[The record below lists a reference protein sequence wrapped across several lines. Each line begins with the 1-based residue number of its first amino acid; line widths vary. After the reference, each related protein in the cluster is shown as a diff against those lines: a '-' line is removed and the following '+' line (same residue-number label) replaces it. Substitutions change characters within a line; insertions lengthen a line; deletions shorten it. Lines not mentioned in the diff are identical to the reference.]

1 MRENTKSQRPSGRR
15 VFRRR
20 VWGLGAVLAVVAIIT
35 LIAVFA
41 GTSHRTRPQF
51 ASLPAHPDASLH
63 GTIAYF
69 GTDSCVTV
77 VSASGRFAEQPLC
90 LTSTEMQRSP
100 SAGSKLIGPQL
111 VWRTDGRLEVTMFT
125 MAFADKGQPPTYSAG
140 WQKVI
145 DVRTGAITQT
155 PPAGVPQTWNLTTRP
170 ANGPAGA
177 TLMVQN
183 SSNGTGKVTI
193 TLTQPGRPT
202 RTLLSAQGPGEY
214 TYRLYSAFWSP
225 DRQWIAADDGRILL
239 ITPGSPPVTRVVTD
253 QLASGGFNDDPRRSN
268 FAVTSADLLGR

>member
-1 MRENTKSQRPSGRR
+1 MSEHIDPKRPHGHRVVTRR
-15 VFRRR
+15 LWAV
-20 VWGLGAVLAVVAIIT
+20 GALVTTAVIVVAVVF
-35 LIAVFA
+35 LA

-51 ASLPAHPDASLH
+51 ASLRTQPDLSLH

-69 GTDSCVTV
+69 GTNSCVTV
-77 VSASGRFAEQPLC
+77 VSASGKFVKQLLC

-100 SAGSKLIGPQL
+100 STGSKLVGPEL

-125 MAFADKGQPPTYSAG
+125 MTFADKGQPPSYSAG

-145 DVRTGAITQT
+145 DVRTGSITQT
-155 PPAGVPQTWNLTTRP
+155 PQTEVPQTWNLTTRP
-170 ANGPAGA
+170 ENGPAGA

-193 TLTQPGRPT
+193 TLTQPGGPT
-202 RTLLSAQGPGEY
+202 HMLLSAQGPGEY
-214 TYRLYSAFWSP
+214 TYRVYSAFWSP

-239 ITPGSPPVTRVVTD
+239 ITPGSPPVTRIVTD
-253 QLASGGFNDDPRRSN
+253 QLASGGFNEDPHRSN
-268 FAVTSADLLGR
+268 FAVTSADLLGV